1 MHDPAMSPRS
11 RQVVRS
17 SLIPLALALSVL
29 ASAPAFADP
38 PPPDPASR
46 VATGAALYEKY
57 CALCHGPTA
66 QGYAADNA
74 PSLVTPQ
81 WLSSA
86 DDAFIVNSIAL
97 GRPDTAMAAY
107 AKQAGGP
114 LSDRDIDDIVA
125 FLRSH
130 GPAYAAPAQP
140 PAGSARK
147 GAAVYAATCARC
159 HGDRSRRADA
169 IHLAN
174 QTFLG
179 LASDAFLYDGIAR
192 GRDGTPMKAYAGE
205 LDPEEIA
212 DVVAYLRSWSS
223 GPPPALVR
231 PRGGATEGPMVVNP
245 DGAAPEF
252 TLRDQ
257 TYVPAD
263 EVKRALDEGRR
274 MIIVDA
280 RVPSDWEREHISGA
294 ISVPYYETAAVNRIP
309 NDGTW
314 VIAYCACPHHAS
326 GEVVTELRRRGYPH
340 TAVLDEGVLVWKQR
354 GYPMSGAAVASTAAA
369 R

>member
-1 MHDPAMSPRS
+1 M
-11 RQVVRS
+11 VR
-17 SLIPLALALSVL
+17 
-29 ASAPAFADP
+29 
-38 PPPDPASR
+38 
-46 VATGAALYEKY
+46 
-57 CALCHGPTA
+57 
-66 QGYAADNA
+66 
-74 PSLVTPQ
+74 
-81 WLSSA
+81 
-86 DDAFIVNSIAL
+86 
-97 GRPDTAMAAY
+97 
-107 AKQAGGP
+107 
-114 LSDRDIDDIVA
+114 
-125 FLRSH
+125 
-130 GPAYAAPAQP
+130 
-140 PAGSARK
+140 
-147 GAAVYAATCARC
+147 
-159 HGDRSRRADA
+159 
-169 IHLAN
+169 
-174 QTFLG
+174 
-179 LASDAFLYDGIAR
+179 
-192 GRDGTPMKAYAGE
+192 
-205 LDPEEIA
+205 
-212 DVVAYLRSWSS
+212 
-223 GPPPALVR
+223 
-231 PRGGATEGPMVVNP
+231 NP

-354 GYPMSGAAVASTAAA
+354 GYPMSGAAVASSAAA